1 MNLSVLTKGRMKK
14 KTKTNEG
21 KDGETNASDLNRT
34 GRQDLWIEMLTFYA
48 DFKDKQQRN
57 LLRRKSMSL
66 KMVAI
71 HQSGE

>member
-57 LLRRKSMSL
+57 
-66 KMVAI
+66 
-71 HQSGE
+71 